1 LIAGALAAGT
11 RRGSWPG
18 PSRKAASS
26 SHTSKQE
33 VAMRIVMMRPPVERL
48 DPYTLVALPQ
58 PIKHCR
64 PPPYLRARLR
74 LR

>member
-1 LIAGALAAGT
+1 
-11 RRGSWPG
+11 
-18 PSRKAASS
+18 
-26 SHTSKQE
+26 
-33 VAMRIVMMRPPVERL
+33 MRIVMMRPPVERL